1 MSGYAFLFPGQGAQC
16 VGMGRDLVERFP
28 ECRQMLR
35 RAEDCLNLAL
45 GDIMFFDP
53 EERLQ
58 EDFIAQVAVYTV
70 SCMVADLLGVMRSR
84 PSALAPYS
92 SGIYA
97 AAYAAGVVDFETGFA
112 LMREAERCIRKE
124 KVRAGM
130 GVVLG
135 LSASEVQQLCGKVAG
150 VVEVSIVNTRHQIIV
165 SGEDSAVAALLKLTA
180 EAGALKANRLPAAA
194 AYHSSLLRGADRCLA
209 KIFTQTALNEPRTPI
224 ISYIDLRAMKSA
236 SQVKALLST
245 QLENPVRW
253 VEVVEELIRGQ
264 FVPMV
269 EVGPGQKLGRS
280 VRWIHRQAHV
290 LFTGD
295 SRALRHT
302 IKEIGSLFP

>member
-1 MSGYAFLFPGQGAQC
+1 MSGCAFLFPGQGAQY

-35 RAEDCLNLAL
+35 QAEDCLNLAL
-45 GDIMFFDP
+45 GDIMFFGP

-70 SCMVADLLGVMRSR
+70 SCMVTDLLGAMRSR
-84 PSALAPYS
+84 PRALAPYS

-97 AAYAAGVVDFETGFA
+97 AAYAAGVVDFETGLA
-112 LMREAERCIRKE
+112 LMREADRCIRKE
-124 KVRAGM
+124 KVRAAM

-165 SGEDSAVAALLKLTA
+165 SGEDAAVAALLKLTA
-180 EAGALKANRLPAAA
+180 EAGALKADRLPAAT

-209 KIFTQTALNEPRTPI
+209 KIFAQTAMNEPRTPI

-236 SQVKALLST
+236 FQVKALLST

-269 EVGPGQKLGRS
+269 EVGPGQMLGRS
-280 VRWIHRQAHV
+280 VRWIHRQAQV
-290 LFTGD
+290 LYTGD
-295 SRALRHT
+295 STAIGHT
-302 IKEIGSLFP
+302 IKALG